1 MNDQRTSHSFR
12 RTADEIRSSAL
23 AYATG
28 RATDEEF
35 VVNLLTLEER
45 KLHPYGVTLVV
56 SHTEDGWVS
65 VVAKQDGTGK
75 LWTAFEFSPKEASF
89 RPFSNLSQYPMI
101 SHPNAKAA

>member
-1 MNDQRTSHSFR
+1 VTQQQNLQSFR

-35 VVNLLTLEER
+35 VSTLLTLEER

-65 VVAKQDGTGK
+65 ILAKQDGTGK
-75 LWTAFEFSPKEASF
+75 LWTAFEFQPNEANF
-89 RPFSNLSQYPMI
+89 RPFSNLSQYPMFL
-101 SHPNAKAA
+101 HPNTKAA